1 MLNKERIRQMTALAR
16 YEQEDGKKELKIS
29 RYYRNDYIGLM
40 LLKNFFLT
48 TIGYFL
54 VIGLWAMWKIDWLMD
69 GMDSMNL
76 WVLLILLAAV
86 YVGMLV
92 VYSLLTVAC
101 SLKKY
106 KKAVRDTKKYTQ
118 RLGVLLREYDREE
131 KGVSAGKKSHIAGAD
146 RKNKRR

>member
-16 YEQEDGKKELKIS
+16 YEQEDGKTEIKIS

-54 VIGLWAMWKIDWLMD
+54 VISLWAMWKIDWLMD

-76 WVLLILLAAV
+76 GLLLFILAAV

-92 VYSLLTVAC
+92 FYSLLTVLF
-101 SLKKY
+101 SLKRY
-106 KKAVRDTKKYTQ
+106 KRAVKDAKKYTQ
-118 RLGVLLREYDREE
+118 GLGTLLRMYDREE
-131 KGVSAGKKSHIAGAD
+131 
-146 RKNKRR
+146 RRRSRSSRQQS

>member
-92 VYSLLTVAC
+92 VYSLLTVAF

-131 KGVSAGKKSHIAGAD
+131 KGVSAGKKSHIAGVD

>member
-92 VYSLLTVAC
+92 VYSLLTVAF
-101 SLKKY
+101 SLKK
-106 KKAVRDTKKYTQ
+106 
-118 RLGVLLREYDREE
+118 
-131 KGVSAGKKSHIAGAD
+131 
-146 RKNKRR
+146 

>member
-69 GMDSMNL
+69 GMDFMNL

-92 VYSLLTVAC
+92 VYSLLTVAF

-131 KGVSAGKKSHIAGAD
+131 KGVSAGKKPHIAGAD
-146 RKNKRR
+146 RKNRRR